1 MIDEEHIKKYAS
13 SVLTSTVEELFN
25 NDQMAIDQFYKDF
38 INENKN
44 NKQLKKNPKDNEVI
58 DELILEELEKSFT
71 QNDIGMTLQSQMV
84 QQNDQ
89 AIDELANVLDEKLRP
104 IEYDLRAAFNDD
116 KKYDEFRKYTTENL
130 VVSNLN
136 LSTSVVK
143 ALKTIGISGMQAA
156 QIMQLI
162 STVDTWKK

>member
-1 MIDEEHIKKYAS
+1 MVK
-13 SVLTSTVEELFN
+13 
-25 NDQMAIDQFYKDF
+25 
-38 INENKN
+38 
-44 NKQLKKNPKDNEVI
+44 
-58 DELILEELEKSFT
+58 
-71 QNDIGMTLQSQMV
+71 QNDK
-84 QQNDQ
+84 

-104 IEYDLRAAFNDD
+104 IAYDLRTIFNDD

-162 STVDTWKK
+162 STVDM

>member
-1 MIDEEHIKKYAS
+1 MITEKNIKKYAS
-13 SVLTSTVEELFN
+13 SVLVSTVKELFN
-25 NDQMAIDQFYKDF
+25 NDEIAINQFYKDF
-38 INENKN
+38 VKDNKN
-44 NKQLKKNPKDNEVI
+44 NKQLKSNPKDNEVI

-71 QNDIGMTLQSQMV
+71 QNDIGFTLQSQMV
-84 QQNDQ
+84 KQNDQ

-104 IEYDLRAAFNDD
+104 IAYDLRVIFNDD

-162 STVDTWKK
+162 STVDM

>member
-1 MIDEEHIKKYAS
+1 MITEKNIKKYAS
-13 SVLTSTVEELFN
+13 SVLVSTVKELFN
-25 NDQMAIDQFYKDF
+25 NDEIAINQFYKDF
-38 INENKN
+38 VKDNKN
-44 NKQLKKNPKDNEVI
+44 NKQLKSNPKDNEVI

-71 QNDIGMTLQSQMV
+71 QNDIGFTLQSQMV
-84 QQNDQ
+84 KQNDQ

-104 IEYDLRAAFNDD
+104 IEYDLRVIFNDD

-162 STVDTWKK
+162 STVDI

>member
-1 MIDEEHIKKYAS
+1 MITEKNIKKYAS
-13 SVLTSTVEELFN
+13 SVLVSTVKELFN
-25 NDQMAIDQFYKDF
+25 NDEIAINQFYKDF
-38 INENKN
+38 VKDNKN
-44 NKQLKKNPKDNEVI
+44 NKQLKSNPKDNEVI

-71 QNDIGMTLQSQMV
+71 QNDIGFTLQSQMV
-84 QQNDQ
+84 KQNDQ

-104 IEYDLRAAFNDD
+104 IEYDLRVIFNDD

-162 STVDTWKK
+162 STVDM

>member
-1 MIDEEHIKKYAS
+1 MITVKNIKKYAS
-13 SVLTSTVEELFN
+13 SVLVSTVKELFN
-25 NDQMAIDQFYKDF
+25 NDENAIDNFYNDF
-38 INENKN
+38 VKENKN
-44 NKQLKKNPKDNEVI
+44 NKQLRNSPKDNEVI
-58 DELILEELEKSFT
+58 DELLLEELEKSFT
-71 QNDIGMTLQSQMV
+71 QNDIGHVLQSQMV

-104 IEYDLRAAFNDD
+104 IAYDLRVIFNDD

-136 LSTSVVK
+136 LSMSVVK
-143 ALKTIGISGMQAA
+143 ALKTIGIGGMQAA

-162 STVDTWKK
+162 STVDN

>member
-1 MIDEEHIKKYAS
+1 MITEKNIKKYAS
-13 SVLTSTVEELFN
+13 SVLVSTVKELFN
-25 NDQMAIDQFYKDF
+25 NDQIAIDQFYKDF
-38 INENKN
+38 VKNNKN
-44 NKQLKKNPKDNEVI
+44 NKQLKSNPKDNEVI

-71 QNDIGMTLQSQMV
+71 QNDIGFTLQSQMV
-84 QQNDQ
+84 KQNDK

-104 IEYDLRAAFNDD
+104 IAYDLRTIFNDD

-162 STVDTWKK
+162 STVDM